1 MFLFPTAEE
10 QGLIGA
16 EYYAKNPLIPLNK
29 TVADVN
35 LDGVNFF
42 GQTKDFKPLG
52 ADRSNL
58 KTYIDDVAKER
69 NLTVTADD
77 RPEQGFFFRS
87 DHFPFAKVGVPAV
100 SVQHG
105 SDFVKP
111 LTGEA
116 EKFFSGYTANYYHQ
130 PSDQFYDW
138 WNGDAM
144 VQEAEYALAIGIK
157 IANSSAKCRNITTRT
172 NFRRRIKNDSGNN
185 CKKFARE

>member
-1 MFLFPTAEE
+1 MT
-10 QGLIGA
+10 G
-16 EYYAKNPLIPLNK
+16 
-29 TVADVN
+29 
-35 LDGVNFF
+35 
-42 GQTKDFKPLG
+42 
-52 ADRSNL
+52 
-58 KTYIDDVAKER
+58 
-69 NLTVTADD
+69 DD

-138 WNGDAM
+138 WDASAM
-144 VQEAEYALAIGIK
+144 VQEAEYALAIGMK
-157 IANSSAKCRNITTRT
+157 IANSKQMPKYNDTDEFSAA
-172 NFRRRIKNDSGNN
+172 D
-185 CKKFARE
+185 KKRFGK